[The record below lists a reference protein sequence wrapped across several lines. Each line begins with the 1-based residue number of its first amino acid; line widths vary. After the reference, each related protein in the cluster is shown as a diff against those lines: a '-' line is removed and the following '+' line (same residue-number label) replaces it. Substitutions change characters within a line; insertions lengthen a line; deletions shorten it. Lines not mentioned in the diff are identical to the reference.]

1 MQFSGPDSTL
11 VASYP
16 VAEATWNE
24 DKNPLLPSGIIGR
37 ERDCVRFK
45 STSLLTCITKWN
57 IFQYSIITYYGLCTT
72 EISYVQDLYNVTF
85 YANNDSHKCRN

>member
-1 MQFSGPDSTL
+1 MQFSGPDCTL

-45 STSLLTCITKWN
+45 STSSFDLHYKMEHFSILHHNLLWSLHHGNLICARPT
-57 IFQYSIITYYGLCTT
+57 
-72 EISYVQDLYNVTF
+72 
-85 YANNDSHKCRN
+85 